1 MEVHGEGGA
10 HREPVR
16 AYAVGLWKNIMR
28 VLGKF
33 SCHTK
38 FKVGDGFKVRL
49 WHDLWCRDKALKE
62 VFPNL
67 YGIACAKDASVQ
79 LTWSSLVAPINGK

>member
-16 AYAVGLWKNIMR
+16 AYGVGLWKNIMR
-28 VLGKF
+28 VWGKF

-49 WHDLWCRDKALKE
+49 WHDLCSWDVTLKE
-62 VFPNL
+62 AFHVYLVLFSQMML
-67 YGIACAKDASVQ
+67 LLWI
-79 LTWSSLVAPINGK
+79 TW